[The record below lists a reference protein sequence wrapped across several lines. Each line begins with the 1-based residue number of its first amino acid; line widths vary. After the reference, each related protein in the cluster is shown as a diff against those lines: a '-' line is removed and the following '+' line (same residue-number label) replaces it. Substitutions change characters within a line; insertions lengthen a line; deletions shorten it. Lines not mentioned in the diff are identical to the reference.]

1 VLCTKG
7 LKDIKSGKLISTIG
21 VSRKSIVDRGMTIDL
36 SGRLNGV
43 RRARGMVEQEGGVSG
58 NTLCK
63 KYKYSVNN
71 ITTK

>member
-1 VLCTKG
+1 MCNKG
-7 LKDIKSGKLISTIG
+7 LKDLNSGKVISTIG
-21 VSRKSIVDRGMTIDL
+21 VSRKSILERGMTLEL

-43 RRARGMVEQEGGVSG
+43 RRARGMIEQEGGVSG

-71 ITTK
+71 IRTK